1 MRAYRVK
8 DRKTEAVRIAR
19 SVATNQGAELVI
31 KNERGRIERK
41 DSHGRDPRRIR
52 RRRGPTLSSPAS
64 ISTGSARL
72 HAARMRLGAER
83 SGLIHITPL
92 VGT

>member
-1 MRAYRVK
+1 MPRKPQVAVEPRSNGRWAVQTDGRMRAYRVK

-41 DSHGRDPRRIR
+41 DSHGRDPRRIP
-52 RRRGPTLSSPAS
+52 G
-64 ISTGSARL
+64 
-72 HAARMRLGAER
+72 
-83 SGLIHITPL
+83 
-92 VGT
+92 